1 MRIDSPRFGSLE
13 VEADKLIEFP
23 AGIPGFEASKR
34 FTLIELGEQ
43 RPVLAVLQSA
53 DEPDVAF
60 SVTSPDVLGLHY
72 ELTLTAEE
80 EATLKATNPDDITVM
95 LIVRGDDDDEQPN
108 RRQGDLPVKANL
120 TAPLIINMSARIG
133 LQKIIGKLGCDITL
147 KAAE

>member
-1 MRIDSPRFGSLE
+1 M
-13 VEADKLIEFP
+13 
-23 AGIPGFEASKR
+23 
-34 FTLIELGEQ
+34 
-43 RPVLAVLQSA
+43 LAVLQSA